1 MVINNKKNNQIS
13 NQDEDPTIE
22 LEPLSE
28 EVCAQL
34 MISDGTPTE
43 SDSLAEIE
51 EVEAGGDDA
60 EAPSSEDS
68 ASVIQELR
76 RELKFRVEM
85 NSILQLGI
93 DQLRKR
99 CDGQAEQVS
108 SLEKTCE
115 KLRCELE
122 RSNRQVK
129 KTKQKLAKAKESEQA
144 LLINLKRLGNA
155 STDTAVV
162 ADQAGAIAEL
172 RKGKSDLTNTLSG
185 LEARLES
192 VTKDADYLEA
202 RMSEASAENAK
213 LSAELE
219 SKTAQIDGYKNEIAA
234 LRRRSTAAELTS
246 SDRGHGTQPGQRS
259 QAEACW
265 ALVGM
270 DGFDS
275 DAHIVSDGVL
285 TIGSS
290 PDCDI
295 RIQSNFVSRH
305 HAQLVQTR
313 NGCLLRDL
321 ESTNGTFINS
331 RRVNKRILRAG
342 DLVTIGKERYRYE
355 RTSMKSK
362 TGSTAS
368 DYSFDSSGS

>member
-28 EVCAQL
+28 EVCAQI
-34 MISDGTPTE
+34 MISDGTSTE

-51 EVEAGGDDA
+51 EVEAGGDEA
-60 EAPSSEDS
+60 EALSSEDS

-144 LLINLKRLGNA
+144 LLINLKKLGNA

-172 RKGKSDLTNTLSG
+172 RKGKSDLTNTVSG

-246 SDRGHGTQPGQRS
+246 SDRAHGTQPGQRS

-362 TGSTAS
+362 TGSIAS

>member
-129 KTKQKLAKAKESEQA
+129 KTKQTLAKAKESEQA
-144 LLINLKRLGNA
+144 LLINLKRLGKA

-172 RKGKSDLTNTLSG
+172 RKGKSDLTNTVSG

-342 DLVTIGKERYRYE
+342 DLVTIGKERFRYE

>member
-144 LLINLKRLGNA
+144 LLINLKRLGKA

-342 DLVTIGKERYRYE
+342 DLVTIGKERFRYE

>member
-28 EVCAQL
+28 EVCAQI
-34 MISDGTPTE
+34 MISDGTSTE

-51 EVEAGGDDA
+51 EVEAGGDEA
-60 EAPSSEDS
+60 EALSSEDS

-362 TGSTAS
+362 TGSIAS

>member
-355 RTSMKSK
+355 RTPMKSK